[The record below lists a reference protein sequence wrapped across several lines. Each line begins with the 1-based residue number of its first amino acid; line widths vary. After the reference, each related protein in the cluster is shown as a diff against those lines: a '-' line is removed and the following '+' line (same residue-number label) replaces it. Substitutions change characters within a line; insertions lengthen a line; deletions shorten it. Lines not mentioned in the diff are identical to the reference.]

1 MEWGRGGV
9 GILNMAQNASNDG
22 NTMKQF
28 NIQKEGRFDLYIR
41 PGIACYSRYR
51 LSQLGP
57 TRIPRETF
65 YREMY
70 GKNFYKLNTL
80 PSKSNEL
87 HILIPHGIF

>member
-1 MEWGRGGV
+1 MEWERGGV
-9 GILNMAQNASNDG
+9 GILNMAQRKEISEM
-22 NTMKQF
+22 MKKF

-70 GKNFYKLNTL
+70 GKNFYNTL
-80 PSKSNEL
+80 PSKSNMIKRASHL
-87 HILIPHGIF
+87 PYGIF